1 MKARE
6 NAMSRGER
14 EKDAQKL
21 ATMLRVLPPTLKP
34 VNNLICCQR
43 GLIWVVKRATSLS
56 TQDTV
61 THALFSCTHLSRAD
75 IRVGP
80 PGPSWQT
87 FDRKEKRGMKAREDA
102 IGRGTRGNGAQ

>member
-34 VNNLICCQR
+34 VNNLICCKR
-43 GLIWVVKRATSLS
+43 GLIWVVQRATSLS

-75 IRVGP
+75 IRVCP

-87 FDRKEKRGMKAREDA
+87 FDRKGKRGMKAREDA